1 MAVIGVEHDDVLN
14 LRAAPGADQP
24 VLVGLSPTQADM
36 IATGRSRLLRSVV
49 WFELDVSGTG
59 GWASASYL
67 GYLGATDDITSQIV
81 GSGPMPVA
89 ETMSD
94 LGRLVA
100 EAVAV
105 DEEGFSSRISMTVA
119 PTVGD
124 LGEVTFDVVGLQD
137 DALRGLR
144 MHVFGAPTEGGEGFS
159 LKSVE
164 ATALCGRG
172 VTDEGLCS

>member
-14 LRAAPGADQP
+14 LRAAPGTDQP
-24 VLVGLSPTQADM
+24 ILAGLRPTEADM
-36 IATGRSRLLRSVV
+36 IATGRSRLLRGVV
-49 WFELDVSGTG
+49 WFELEAGGTV

-67 GYLGATDDITSQIV
+67 GYLGATDDLTSQIV
-81 GSGPMPVA
+81 GSGAIPVA
-89 ETMSD
+89 GTMAE

-105 DEEGFSSRISMTVA
+105 DADGFSSRISMTVA

-124 LGEVTFDVVGLQD
+124 LGEVTYDVVGLQD

-144 MHVFGAPTEGGEGFS
+144 LHVFGALTEGGDGFS

-172 VTDEGLCS
+172 VTDEGLCP